1 MLHNKAREGCR
12 VKKKKINDWNETPK
26 EFETEEGIDKIGI
39 NIYLSFN
46 ATLSYQKLIT
56 AY

>member
-12 VKKKKINDWNETPK
+12 VKKKKINDWNETPNK
-26 EFETEEGIDKIGI
+26 FETEEGVDKIGI

-46 ATLSYQKLIT
+46 ATLSSQKLIT